1 MEKYLSL
8 TILPDWF
15 IFSLVYNPQLCVFFL
30 VTIIMTDTD
39 DALPTTTLL
48 EIRQRIDSLD
58 IKIFELLT
66 ERAKCAE
73 AVGEVK
79 RAGGETDINFY
90 RPEREAQILRRMIA
104 INEGPLRDEQV
115 TRIYRAIISS
125 CLGLEQCLRIAYL
138 GPEGSYT
145 QVAAQKHFSEGVDML
160 SAATIAQVFHEV
172 EVETVDYGVVPIENS
187 TEGIVSHTLDLFA
200 QSPLKICGEIHL
212 PIHHS
217 LLCQSD
223 TLKYAEVKT
232 IYAHQQSLAQ
242 CRLWLNLNVP
252 QAERIVVSSNSEGA
266 RRVQTE
272 PNVAAIAGQVA
283 AKLYKLHT
291 LQKNI
296 EDNANNTTRFLV
308 IGNDDVA
315 ASGNDK
321 TTLLV
326 SAKNR
331 SGALYHLLKPLKD
344 YGLDMTRIESRPSK
358 NTLWEYLFFMDIEG
372 HADNKNVQAAFAKLE
387 QEAELIRILGSYPK
401 AIL

>member
-1 MEKYLSL
+1 
-8 TILPDWF
+8 
-15 IFSLVYNPQLCVFFL
+15 
-30 VTIIMTDTD
+30 MTDD
-39 DALPTTTLL
+39 GVLSATTLL

-58 IKIFELLT
+58 TKIFELLT

-79 RAGGETDINFY
+79 RAAGETDINFY
-90 RPEREAQILRRMIA
+90 RPEREAQILRRMVEA
-104 INEGPLRDEQV
+104 NQGPLKDEQV

-145 QVAAQKHFSEGVDML
+145 QAAAQKHFSDGVEML
-160 SAATIAQVFHEV
+160 SLATIGQVFREV
-172 EVETVDYGVVPIENS
+172 EVGTVDYGVVPIENS
-187 TEGIVSHTLDLFA
+187 TEGVVSHTLDLFA

-217 LLCQSD
+217 LLCQSASQ
-223 TLKYAEVKT
+223 TYADVKT

-242 CRLWLNLNVP
+242 CRIWLDTNVP
-252 QAERIVVSSNSEGA
+252 DAERIVVSSNSEGA
-266 RRVQTE
+266 RRVKTE
-272 PNVAAIAGQVA
+272 KGVAAIAGQVA

-291 LQKNI
+291 LQENI
-296 EDNANNTTRFLV
+296 EDNVNNTTRFLV
-308 IGNDDVA
+308 IGNQTVGV
-315 ASGNDK
+315 SGDDK
-321 TTLLV
+321 TTLLI

-358 NTLWEYLFFMDIEG
+358 NTLWQYLFFMDIEG
-372 HADNKNVQAAFAKLE
+372 HADNEKVQAAFGKLE
-387 QEAELIRILGSYPK
+387 QEAELIRVLGSYPK

>member
-1 MEKYLSL
+1 MTNGNSEGILSA
-8 TILPDWF
+8 I
-15 IFSLVYNPQLCVFFL
+15 
-30 VTIIMTDTD
+30 
-39 DALPTTTLL
+39 TLL
-48 EIRQRIDSLD
+48 EIRQRIDTLD
-58 IKIFELLT
+58 TKIFKLLT

-73 AVGEVK
+73 AVGMVK
-79 RAGGETDINFY
+79 RSGGDTDINFY

-104 INEGPLRDEQV
+104 INQGPLRDEQV

-145 QVAAQKHFSEGVDML
+145 QAAAQKHFSDAVDML
-160 SAATIAQVFHEV
+160 SSATIAQVFHEV
-172 EVETVDYGVVPIENS
+172 EVGTVDYGVVPIENS

-223 TLKYAEVKT
+223 ALTYAKVKT

-242 CRLWLNLNVP
+242 CRAWLDSNVS

-272 PNVAAIAGQVA
+272 HNVAAIAGQVA

-296 EDNANNTTRFLV
+296 EDNSNNTTRFLI
-308 IGNDDVA
+308 IGNENVA
-315 ASGNDK
+315 ASGDDK
-321 TTLLV
+321 TTLLI

-358 NTLWEYLFFMDIEG
+358 NTLWQYLFFMDIEG
-372 HADNKNVQAAFAKLE
+372 HTDNKKVQAALAKLK
-387 QEAELIRILGSYPK
+387 QEAELIRVLGSYPK